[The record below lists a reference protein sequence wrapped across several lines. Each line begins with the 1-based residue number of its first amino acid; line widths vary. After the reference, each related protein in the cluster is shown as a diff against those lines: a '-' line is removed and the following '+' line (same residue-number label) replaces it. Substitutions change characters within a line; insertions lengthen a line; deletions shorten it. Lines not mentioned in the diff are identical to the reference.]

1 MIRNEKNTGA
11 TGGIVFFAAALIC
24 SGVASTTFG
33 VNCLSISP

>member
-11 TGGIVFFAAALIC
+11 TGGIVFAAALIC